1 MGGVV
6 EILPFRRERRTVNA
20 WRDLPPVE
28 VYNSVGGAAFFQ
40 RLLAEWEKQ
49 GTRVTLYQATS
60 ESAYRAR
67 RAALGRLALR
77 WRMYPGYAWICWR
90 GARRGRNL
98 SPVRVVTTNPFFAP
112 ALVARATRGQGAT
125 INHLYDLYPEA
136 LIQAGKIRPDS
147 WLARRCAAVTRFA
160 LRTCAATVFL
170 GDRLRAHAEAAYGP
184 ARRAMVI
191 PVGAD
196 GLPFQGD
203 PPSTLAAG
211 RLPQI
216 LYSGQMGR
224 MHDTD
229 TLAAAWTEA
238 GANGVT
244 WSFQASGAGYVR
256 LRKAAGARPDVTW
269 GGALPEEQWQR
280 AMKQA
285 QVALI
290 TIAPGAERVVM
301 PSKTYSAL
309 VAGQAILAVCR
320 RASDLADL
328 VHRHDCGWVVEPGD
342 TAGLRQVI
350 GRIAQNPGELAAKR
364 GKAFA
369 AGHQHYDMGSV
380 AETWM
385 ELFEAL
391 KAPRPALDESKARSF
406 GAGTGSE
413 S

>member
-1 MGGVV
+1 
-6 EILPFRRERRTVNA
+6 VNA
-20 WRDLPPVE
+20 RQNSRPVE

-40 RLLAEWEKQ
+40 RLLSEWEKQ
-49 GTRVTLYQATS
+49 GAQVTLYQATS
-60 ESAYRAR
+60 ESAYRAH

-77 WRMYPGYAWICWR
+77 WRMYAGYAWVCWR
-90 GARRGRNL
+90 GARKGRNL

-112 ALVARATRGQGAT
+112 SLVARATRGQGAT
-125 INHLYDLYPEA
+125 INLLYDLYPEA

-170 GDRLRAHAEAAYGP
+170 GDRLRAHAEAAHGP

-196 GLPFQGD
+196 GLPFQD
-203 PPSTLAAG
+203 ASPSPLAAG
-211 RLPQI
+211 RHPRI

-269 GGALPEEQWQR
+269 GAALPEEEWRR

-285 QVALI
+285 QVALV

-328 VHRHDCGWVVEPGD
+328 VDRHDCGWVVEPGD
-342 TAGLRQVI
+342 VAGLRQVL
-350 GRIAQNPGELAAKR
+350 GRIARNPDELAMKR
-364 GKAFA
+364 GNAFA
-369 AGHQHYDMGSV
+369 AGHQHYDMGRV
-380 AETWM
+380 AGQWLRLFA
-385 ELFEAL
+385 ELE
-391 KAPRPALDESKARSF
+391 
-406 GAGTGSE
+406 G
-413 S
+413 